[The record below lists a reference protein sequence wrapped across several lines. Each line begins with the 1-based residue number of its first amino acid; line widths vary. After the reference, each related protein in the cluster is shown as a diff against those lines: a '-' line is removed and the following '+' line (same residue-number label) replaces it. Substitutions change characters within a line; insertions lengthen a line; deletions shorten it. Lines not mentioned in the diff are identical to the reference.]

1 MFIEE
6 DDRATAIWNET
17 IDAIPRNSERI
28 VMARDR
34 KLFMAAFKKL
44 RALGYSKEDCNDFL
58 NANLSELDPVT

>member
-6 DDRATAIWNET
+6 DDLATAIWNE
-17 IDAIPRNSERI
+17 ILDAIPRNSERI
-28 VMARDR
+28 VMARDS
-34 KLFMAAFKKL
+34 KLFTLAFNRL

>member
-6 DDRATAIWNET
+6 DDLATAIWNE
-17 IDAIPRNSERI
+17 ILDAIPRNSERI
-28 VMARDR
+28 VMARDS
-34 KLFMAAFKKL
+34 KLFTAAFNRL